1 MIYSQSSFGALD
13 QGTQPGECVTHSLLY
28 IIIIQFP
35 QSRRLASRVVRALAS
50 HAPDPGSSLGQDR
63 FFVVFAKHPYQFQV
77 YQVV

>member
-13 QGTQPGECVTHSLLY
+13 QGTQPGECVTHSLLN
-28 IIIIQFP
+28 IIQFHL
-35 QSRRLASRVVRALAS
+35 SRRLASRVVRALAS